1 VNLRLAMVA
10 AVVMLGG
17 ALLSHDAQTRVDPAR
32 RARSAELELLV
43 MPSAETLRPASMG
56 QSRLVADVLWVRS
69 ILEFGER
76 FDRDPD
82 EHWRVWFDQML
93 NAVAGLDPLRRSVY
107 FYGATMLRINGG
119 DKQSTRLFL
128 LGAQRL
134 PDDAYF
140 PFSAGMTVYLTGGDK
155 QVAARWVQ
163 EASDRGGPAWYG
175 DLALKLRE
183 EGEGRSGARRFLL
196 SELEHTQDEGQRA
209 VLERQLRRLDSQ
221 EFSHRLTSLLVDW
234 IEEGGEPIRA
244 VDDMVRLGLLQEI
257 PPEPTGGEWVVDPVG
272 PEVLSAQELQARV
285 DLAQRQGRGLLR
297 WKRPPD
303 DG

>member
-1 VNLRLAMVA
+1 MNLRLAMVA